1 MSHWNHR
8 VVKEKDGTGEYYYS
22 IREVYYK
29 DGAIDGWS
37 MDSRLI
43 GNDYDDLKKGY
54 ELIRS
59 AFEKPVLVVKGDEL
73 VEVEGV

>member
-1 MSHWNHR
+1 MSWNHR

-22 IREVYYK
+22 IREVYYNNK
-29 DGAIDGWS
+29 GGIDCLS
-37 MDSRLI
+37 TASLLI

-54 ELIRS
+54 EFIRS
-59 AFEKPVLVVKGDEL
+59 AFEKPVLEKIGDDM